1 MSSKKGNTNNHKK
14 ESRFLSPE
22 EIHSIDLW
30 LETMYKHAWS
40 TSLSKAEA
48 AKEILNLPYRELGK
62 GQNRMVFDMENGFVL
77 KIPLSALG
85 VVCNRREFYLF
96 KSSCPEIK
104 EYLCP
109 VAEWGEGWVVMEKAD
124 CSRQHHTSSL
134 RQLLSMQ
141 SKFLKHKILPIDL
154 RPGNAG
160 INKQGKVVI
169 FDYGLFVPL

>member
-1 MSSKKGNTNNHKK
+1 MSSKKGTTKNQKRD
-14 ESRFLSPE
+14 SRFLSPE
-22 EIHSIDLW
+22 EIRSIDLW
-30 LETMYKHAWS
+30 LETMYRYAWS
-40 TSLSKAEA
+40 PSMSKAEA
-48 AKEILNLPYRELGK
+48 AVDILNLPYKKLGI

-77 KIPLSALG
+77 KIPLSAVG
-85 VVCNRREFYLF
+85 AVSNRREFYLF
-96 KSSCPEIK
+96 NSSSPEIK
-104 EYLCP
+104 QYLCP

-124 CSRQHHTSSL
+124 CSQQHHTSSL